1 MRFYAH
7 ENIIALRSSEI
18 TIMRDLVIYRDPW
31 RRSGTV
37 RGRGT
42 GSWSFESW
50 RGEAGGRRER
60 ACEREEEE
68 PVVAVVA
75 SVVEQVVGILVDGQ
89 LD

>member
-1 MRFYAH
+1 M
-7 ENIIALRSSEI
+7 I
-18 TIMRDLVIYRDPW
+18 LVW

-60 ACEREEEE
+60 ACERERGE
-68 PVVAVVA
+68 PVVAVNRL
-75 SVVEQVVGILVDGQ
+75 LVFWLMVDWTDG
-89 LD
+89 LAC